1 MRDPYNGH
9 RPLTPRRIPLHDE
22 DLDEEVA
29 LAPLDLRRMFA
40 IVRRH
45 FGLVVTC
52 TLVAAAAAAAY
63 AKLRAPTYTATAVI
77 RLRDT
82 RAQISGGLATD
93 GADALGGPE
102 VSPLLSLV
110 ELLSSRTMAGTVVDS
125 LPLLRLQSEDLPLDV
140 VRALRV
146 GSNSHVD
153 SLKLQFGPDGIV
165 VPDAPEASPVP
176 YGMPL
181 GNDSFV
187 VMIARRPKVEQATLH
202 LRSRDDAIRAL
213 LLNLS
218 VRPRESTDVVDVRFS
233 AGDSLM
239 ARRVADRLVSVFQ
252 SANAFSEQTESRA
265 RRQFLGEQLEE
276 ANSNLARARD
286 ALVAFRAKQRAFS
299 ARDRFTAQQAQ
310 AGTLQSRRRVLDE
323 QRTLYAG
330 LLRRLDDSSTGG
342 DALLALLASPG
353 LEDKPLIAEIASQLA
368 RYQVERDSLTSGP
381 YGSAPTNPDVARLT
395 SLIAAAQSR
404 LRAAVQSSV
413 TVLNQQIRDLDAQRV
428 RAAPPYREL
437 SRNESDETALV
448 AAVESADR
456 QVTRLQEEYQ
466 SARLS
471 EAVRVG
477 QVELVDYAGPP
488 ERAGL
493 ASAVLVAAGLLLG
506 GLIGMFLAFFLDYVR
521 PTIWRQRDLAQLLE
535 SPNPIVLPRFRP
547 KAPPSGG
554 RQTQVTAH
562 RPRTEL
568 VMLTE
573 PGGGTAEAVRA
584 IRTKLLFSGNWGEI
598 RTLLVTSAKEG
609 EGKSTVASNLAVSFA
624 QQGVKTLLVDGDMRK
639 PHLHHLF
646 GKQREP
652 GLSDVLRE
660 AVQGVAAIVQ
670 TDVEQL
676 SLLPAG
682 KAPVSPAELLGGPAL
697 HSLLARLATAYDLIL
712 VDSPPL
718 LAVADASVIA
728 AAADGVLMVVKAG
741 ASNRDMLDRARS
753 QLEDVRARMVG
764 AVLNDP
770 AGAVARGGEEYYF
783 YGYASEHEGN
793 GKH

>member
-1 MRDPYNGH
+1 M
-9 RPLTPRRIPLHDE
+9 HDE
-22 DLDEEVA
+22 DYDDDVA
-29 LAPLDLRRMFA
+29 IAPLDLRRMFA
-40 IVRRH
+40 VVRRH
-45 FGLVVTC
+45 LGLVVIC
-52 TLVAAAAAAAY
+52 TVLAAAAAAAY
-63 AKLRAPTYTATAVI
+63 AKLRTPSFTATAVI

-82 RAQISGGLATD
+82 RGQISGGLATD
-93 GADALGGPE
+93 GADVLGGPE

-110 ELLSSRTMAGTVVDS
+110 ELLSSRTMAGNVVDS
-125 LPLLRLQSEDLPLDV
+125 LPLLRLQSDNLPLDL

-146 GSNSHVD
+146 GSRTHVD
-153 SLKLQFGPDGIV
+153 SLELRFGPEGIT
-165 VPDAPEASPVP
+165 VPSAPEASPVP

-181 GNDSFV
+181 GHDSFV
-187 VMIARRPKVEQATLH
+187 VAITQPPGIDRATLY
-202 LRSRDDAIRAL
+202 LMSRDDAIRTL

-218 VRPRESTDVVDVRFS
+218 VKPRENTDVVDVHFS

-252 SANAFSEQTESRA
+252 SANAFAEQTESRA
-265 RRQFLGEQLEE
+265 RRQFLGGQLDE
-276 ANSNLARARD
+276 ANQTLARARD
-286 ALVAFRAKQRAFS
+286 SLVAFRARQRAFS
-299 ARDRFTAQQAQ
+299 ARERFAAQQAQ
-310 AGTLQSRRRVLDE
+310 AGSLQSRRRALEE
-323 QRTLYAG
+323 QRTLYTG
-330 LLRRLDDSSTGG
+330 LLRRLDDTASGG
-342 DALLALLASPG
+342 SEALLALLASPG
-353 LEDKPLIAEIASQLA
+353 LEDKPLIAEIAAQLA

-381 YGSAPTNPDVARLT
+381 YGSAPTNPDVTRLN
-395 SLIAAAQSR
+395 SLIASAQSR
-404 LRAAVQSSV
+404 LRSAVRSSV

-428 RAAPPYREL
+428 QVAPQYRQL

-448 AAVESADR
+448 AAVEAADR
-456 QVTRLQEEYQ
+456 QVTQLQEQYQ

-493 ASAVLVAAGLLLG
+493 SGAVLVAAGLLLG
-506 GLIGMFLAFFLDYVR
+506 GLIGTFLAFFLDYVR
-521 PTIWRQRDLAQLLE
+521 PTIWRQRDLAQFLE

-547 KAPPSGG
+547 RTQAPARSQSHGNGHALRSG
-554 RQTQVTAH
+554 
-562 RPRTEL
+562 L

-584 IRTKLLFSGNWGEI
+584 IRTKLLFSGNWGEV

-639 PHLHHLF
+639 PQLHHLF
-646 GKQREP
+646 GKSKEP
-652 GLSDVLRE
+652 GLSDVL
-660 AVQGVAAIVQ
+660 QGAMQAIAAIVQ
-670 TDVEQL
+670 TDVENL
-676 SLLPAG
+676 SLLAAG
-682 KAPVSPAELLGGPAL
+682 RSPVSPAELLGGPAL
-697 HSLLARLATAYDLIL
+697 HSMLARLATTYDLIV
-712 VDSPPL
+712 VDSPPV

-783 YGYASEHEGN
+783 YGYASEHDGN